1 MPREAESS
9 RGGAGEEGEQV
20 GGGGEEVGG
29 GAGQA
34 WRGEE
39 APGQLASTTQA
50 ALPEQT
56 RQGGLEER
64 KLKRLKTSPLTFSSS
79 QGWGAQDKCYIV

>member
-1 MPREAESS
+1 MQREAESP
-9 RGGAGEEGEQV
+9 RGGAGAEGDQA
-20 GGGGEEVGG
+20 GGGGQEVGR

-39 APGQLASTTQA
+39 APGQLASTAQA

-56 RQGGLEER
+56 RQNNLEER
-64 KLKRLKTSPLTFSSS
+64 KLKRLKSSPLTFSSS
-79 QGWGAQDKCYIV
+79 QGWGAQDKCDIV

>member
-1 MPREAESS
+1 MPREAESP

-20 GGGGEEVGG
+20 GGGGQEVGR

-39 APGQLASTTQA
+39 APGQLAGTAQA

-56 RQGGLEER
+56 RQNNLEER
-64 KLKRLKTSPLTFSSS
+64 KLKRSKTSPLTFSSS
-79 QGWGAQDKCYIV
+79 QGWGAQDKCDIV

>member
-9 RGGAGEEGEQV
+9 RGGVGEEGEQV
-20 GGGGEEVGG
+20 GGGGEEVGRG
-29 GAGQA
+29 VGQA

-39 APGQLASTTQA
+39 APGQLASTAQA

-56 RQGGLEER
+56 RKSGLDKR

-79 QGWGAQDKCYIV
+79 QGWVAQDKCDIV